1 MATLTGYRADAASI
15 LEAEAHSYWIRFFN
29 IRVNPLS
36 DRDIER
42 ITAEA
47 IRSGRRIVIANQN
60 MHSVYLSQRDRGMCE
75 FYESAS
81 YVHIDGMPL
90 ILLANLLGIH
100 LKRTNRTTSLD
111 FIPLL
116 APTMVRERWRL
127 FYLGSRPGI
136 AEAGARIM
144 RKEYPG
150 LQIRTHHGYVN
161 EEETAAVLQEIND
174 YRPHILMVG
183 MGMPLQER
191 WIQQHRRSISANV
204 IFPVGAFMDYK
215 AAVIPTP
222 PRWLASFYLEWM
234 CRLVTEPRRLWR
246 RYLVEPWW
254 VLAGLVQYSLKHR
267 GSLIEISPQILPAE
281 HVENSSLL
289 AEAKFGLF
297 ESEAMTRSAAAA
309 SVKNRWGVDAQLQPT
324 GDDVTGRIR

>member
-1 MATLTGYRADAASI
+1 
-15 LEAEAHSYWIRFFN
+15 
-29 IRVNPLS
+29 
-36 DRDIER
+36 
-42 ITAEA
+42 
-47 IRSGRRIVIANQN
+47 
-60 MHSVYLSQRDRGMCE
+60 
-75 FYESAS
+75 
-81 YVHIDGMPL
+81 
-90 ILLANLLGIH
+90 
-100 LKRTNRTTSLD
+100 
-111 FIPLL
+111 
-116 APTMVRERWRL
+116 
-127 FYLGSRPGI
+127 
-136 AEAGARIM
+136 M

>member
-1 MATLTGYRADAASI
+1 MATLTEFRADAASI
-15 LEAEAHSYWIRFFN
+15 LEAESHSYWIRFFN

-36 DRDIER
+36 DHDIER

-47 IRSGRRIVIANQN
+47 IRSGRRIVIANHN
-60 MHSVYLSQRDRGMCE
+60 MHSAYLSQRDRGMCE

-90 ILLANLLGIH
+90 ILLANLLGIG
-100 LKRTNRTTSLD
+100 LKRAHRATSLD

-116 APTMVRERWRL
+116 APTMVREGWRL
-127 FYLGSRPGI
+127 FYLGSQPGI

-144 RKEYPG
+144 RDEYPG

-191 WIQQHRRSISANV
+191 WIHKHRRSISANV

-215 AAVIPTP
+215 AEVIPTA
-222 PRWLASFYLEWM
+222 PRWLASLYLEWM
-234 CRLVTEPRRLWR
+234 YRLVTEPRRLWR

-254 VLAGLVQYSLKHR
+254 VLAGLATYSLTHR
-267 GSLIEISPQILPAE
+267 ESLTEIIPQIIPAE
-281 HVENSSLL
+281 HVENSSSL
-289 AEAKFGLF
+289 AEAKVSLF
-297 ESEAMTRSAAAA
+297 ESEPMACSPAAP
-309 SVKNRWGVDAQLQPT
+309 SVKSRWSVDAPATANQ
-324 GDDVTGRIR
+324 